1 MQNSNNLEMKLKAV
15 EGQLKA
21 AQEKL
26 KWNQENFDGIL
37 EQEKKQ
43 WEEEVV
49 TMKVEHQKEVNKLK
63 EEMATLTG
71 QLTKRAQQTRSP
83 ISLPLPE
90 SPKMKRK
97 QQISCVERRPSEI
110 PNKLPTHLNL
120 PSDNRLSKS
129 VDNLT
134 EWANEDNDDESGRGK
149 VNSKMTITQMVEES
163 LKKPASIATIR
174 KELKEAKLTPKIQRR
189 FGPDTKPPP
198 LKLIESPGSNQ
209 TSSFPLTENLQAHQS
224 NAL

>member
-1 MQNSNNLEMKLKAV
+1 MKLKAI
-15 EGQLKA
+15 EGQLKVTK
-21 AQEKL
+21 EKL
-26 KWNQENFDGIL
+26 KWSQENLDGVL
-37 EQEKKQ
+37 EHEKKQ
-43 WEEEVV
+43 WEDEIV
-49 TMKVEHQKEVNKLK
+49 TMKEEHQKEVNTLK
-63 EEMATLTG
+63 EEMAALAG
-71 QLTKRAQQTRSP
+71 QLKKRAQQTKSP
-83 ISLPLPE
+83 ISFPSPE
-90 SPKMKRK
+90 SPKMKSK
-97 QQISCVERRPSEI
+97 QLINVGRRPSEI
-110 PNKLPTHLNL
+110 SSKLPTHLNL

-134 EWANEDNDDESGRGK
+134 EWTDDNDDESGRGG

-163 LKKPASIATIR
+163 LKKPASIAVIR

-209 TSSFPLTENLQAHQS
+209 TSQFPLAENLQAHQS